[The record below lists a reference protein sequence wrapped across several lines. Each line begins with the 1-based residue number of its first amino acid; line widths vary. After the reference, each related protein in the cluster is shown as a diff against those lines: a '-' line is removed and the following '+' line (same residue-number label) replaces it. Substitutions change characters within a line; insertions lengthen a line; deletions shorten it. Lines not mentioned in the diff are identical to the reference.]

1 MLCITRFNTRI
12 ICSFSYIVC
21 LCVLYDP
28 YNTRTSFHPTPF
40 TNLSYKGSKIS
51 VRYKMQ
57 RKLTTAFKELN
68 MNNFG
73 YIVWLARGGAV
84 D

>member
-1 MLCITRFNTRI
+1 
-12 ICSFSYIVC
+12 
-21 LCVLYDP
+21 
-28 YNTRTSFHPTPF
+28 
-40 TNLSYKGSKIS
+40 
-51 VRYKMQ
+51 MQ